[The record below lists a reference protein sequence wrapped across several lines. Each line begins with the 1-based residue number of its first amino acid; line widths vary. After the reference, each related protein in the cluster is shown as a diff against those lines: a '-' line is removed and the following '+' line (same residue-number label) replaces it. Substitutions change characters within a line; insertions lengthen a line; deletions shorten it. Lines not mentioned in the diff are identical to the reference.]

1 MEEDI
6 QRYEKQIILL
16 RKQLAD
22 LEIKRS
28 QYQSSVPTELWQVL
42 ADVSYRLEQAEQKV
56 KRFNQEIIGDLNYA
70 RAEIIAFLE
79 EFMNLQKQ
87 IRHIEDQ
94 FMVNIVRP
102 GYHLKKAIRQREY
115 LEGEYD
121 RIYKKIL
128 RVGYGDLPE
137 LEQEIRRVISAG
149 KAEEEA
155 QSYEEHEEQ
164 IQEENRSP
172 AYQWMDVDDLLEI
185 ILKEELI
192 KEFKRVVLPA
202 THPDTSTTTVEVFIN
217 VNEVYKKEDLLLM
230 EAYIIEYRGE
240 ITTGEGADPLEDLD
254 RASELLKRY
263 QLVAV
268 WMQRRIAR
276 VKEEISTQELD
287 QPEKV
292 QDNMQIQRQEI
303 LKRIQH
309 ESEQILYWRE
319 QIEGLINVL
328 RAQDAGTAE
337 VT

>member
-6 QRYEKQIILL
+6 QYYEKQIILL
-16 RKQLAD
+16 RKQLAE

-28 QYQSSVPTELWQVL
+28 QYQSNVPAVIWQEL
-42 ADVSYRLEQAEQKV
+42 ANVSHQLEQAEQKI
-56 KRFNQEIIGDLNYA
+56 KDFNVEIIGDLNHA
-70 RAEIIAFLE
+70 RTQIITLLE
-79 EFMNLQKQ
+79 EFMHLQEQ
-87 IRHIEDQ
+87 MRDIEDQ

-115 LEGEYD
+115 LEHEYD

-128 RVGYGDLPE
+128 RAGYGDLLE
-137 LEQEIRRVISAG
+137 LEQEIRIVISAG
-149 KAEEEA
+149 KVEEEA

-164 IQEENRSP
+164 IQAENPSL
-172 AYQWMDVDDLLEI
+172 AYQWIDVDDMLEI
-185 ILKEELI
+185 ISKEELI

-202 THPDTSTTTVEVFIN
+202 VHPDTSTTPVEVFKT
-217 VNEVYKKEDLLLM
+217 VYEVYKKEDPLLM

-240 ITTGEGADPLEDLD
+240 ITDKQDTDPLEDLD
-254 RASELLKRY
+254 KVSKLLKRY
-263 QLVAV
+263 QLVAL
-268 WMQRRIAR
+268 WMQRRVAR

-287 QPEKV
+287 HPEKV

-319 QIEGLINVL
+319 QIEGLVSVL
-328 RAQDAGTAE
+328 RTQDAGTAE
-337 VT
+337 ET

>member
-6 QRYEKQIILL
+6 QHYEKQIILL

-22 LEIKRS
+22 LENKRS
-28 QYQSSVPTELWQVL
+28 QYQSNIPAEIWQELTN
-42 ADVSYRLEQAEQKV
+42 VSHQLEQAEHKI
-56 KRFNQEIIGDLNYA
+56 KDFNVEIIGDLNHA
-70 RAEIIAFLE
+70 RTQIITSLE
-79 EFMNLQKQ
+79 EFMHLQKQ
-87 IRHIEDQ
+87 MRDIEDQ

-128 RVGYGDLPE
+128 RAGYGDLLE

-149 KAEEEA
+149 KVEEEA

-164 IQEENRSP
+164 TQAENPSL

-185 ILKEELI
+185 ISKEELI

-202 THPDTSTTTVEVFIN
+202 THPDTSTTPVDVFIT

-240 ITTGEGADPLEDLD
+240 ITDKQDTDPLEDLD
-254 RASELLKRY
+254 KVSKLLKRY

-268 WMQRRIAR
+268 WMQRRVAW

-292 QDNMQIQRQEI
+292 QDNMKIHRQEI
-303 LKRIQH
+303 LNRIQN

-319 QIEGLINVL
+319 QIEGLIEVF
-328 RAQDAGTAE
+328 RTREAGSKE
-337 VT
+337 EI

>member
-6 QRYEKQIILL
+6 HHYEKQIILL

-22 LEIKRS
+22 LEVKRS
-28 QYQSSVPTELWQVL
+28 QYQSNVPSEIWQVL

-70 RAEIIAFLE
+70 RAQIIAFLE
-79 EFMNLQKQ
+79 EFMHLQEQ

-102 GYHLKKAIRQREY
+102 GYHLKKAVRQREY
-115 LEGEYD
+115 LEGEYH
-121 RIYKKIL
+121 RMRKKIL
-128 RVGYGDLPE
+128 RAGYGDLLE

-155 QSYEEHEEQ
+155 QSYEEYEEQ
-164 IQEENRSP
+164 IQEENPSP
-172 AYQWMDVDDLLEI
+172 AYQWMDVDDLLDI
-185 ILKEELI
+185 ISKEELL

-202 THPDTSTTTVEVFIN
+202 THPDTSTTPVDVFIT

-263 QLVAV
+263 QRVTV
-268 WMQRRIAR
+268 WMERRVAR

-287 QPEKV
+287 HPEKV

-303 LKRIQH
+303 LNRIQH

-319 QIEGLINVL
+319 QIEGLVKVL
-328 RAQDAGTAE
+328 QAQDVGSKEET
-337 VT
+337 